1 MPGTEM
7 STEAQEALAS
17 AKLGG
22 IKKQLNAES
31 WSPHMEELMKSW
43 GEKAAG
49 LRFMHS
55 GAAGHWKG
63 MANKLTM
70 YGILTTTIASTGS
83 LISGSIDDPNTKNAL
98 IYACAGVG
106 TIATLIQSVKK
117 FYNAEEKAADHGA
130 IAKQFGSLYRYMTLQ
145 MGLARGDRVPAD
157 ELSQWVLKEYER
169 LMQDSPPLGGAQV
182 NAYKA
187 AFKDSDQATPDV
199 CEDEFIINVY
209 SDIPV
214 PLVAPPSALPQ
225 TPHPSPV
232 KKVVKRQEMSGPT
245 IVVNKDSSGSDSSS

>member
-1 MPGTEM
+1 MAGEM

-31 WSPHMEELMKSW
+31 WSPHMEELMKAW

-49 LRFMHS
+49 LRYMHS
-55 GAAGHWKG
+55 HASGHWKG
-63 MANKLTM
+63 VANKLTM

-83 LISGSIDDPNTKNAL
+83 LISGSIDDADTKNII
-98 IYACAGVG
+98 IYICAGVG
-106 TIATLIQSVKK
+106 TLATLIQSVKK
-117 FYNAEEKAADHGA
+117 FYNAEEKSANHGA

-169 LMQDSPPLGGAQV
+169 LMQDSPPLGGAQIKE
-182 NAYKA
+182 YKNV
-187 AFKDSDQATPDV
+187 FKDSQQATPDV

-209 SDIPV
+209 TDDSGAAVV
-214 PLVAPPSALPQ
+214 PPI
-225 TPHPSPV
+225 PHPSPV
-232 KKVVKRQEMSGPT
+232 KKVIRHLVPNVEPPVLSPT
-245 IVVNKDSSGSDSSS
+245 GSESD